1 MIWGE
6 GLIRDKVNP
15 SLRGSS
21 MLGDITYGEGQLLV
35 EEIDKLRDYMR
46 RIRIIADDKV
56 HQQLP
61 GWGAW
66 STVQRLVKEG
76 LGE

>member
-6 GLIRDKVNP
+6 QLIRDKVNP
-15 SLRGSS
+15 SLRGVD
-21 MLGDITYGEGQLLV
+21 LGRLTDAEGQSLV
-35 EEIDKLRDYMR
+35 EEVDRLRDHLR

-56 HQQLP
+56 QQQLP
-61 GWGAW
+61 GWGSW

>member
-6 GLIRDKVNP
+6 QLIRDKVNP
-15 SLRGSS
+15 TTRG
-21 MLGDITYGEGQLLV
+21 DFGEVTREDGRRMI
-35 EEIDKLRDYMR
+35 EEIDRLRDYLR

-56 HQQLP
+56 QQQLP
-61 GWGAW
+61 GWGSW